1 MATPLT
7 GTLATENLAGMPEM
21 PTGISS
27 FMAGAA
33 HLAGTTRLLA
43 TDITVGDHLQKTL
56 FGLTFNLDT
65 IWATVVAGLAVII
78 LGLVL
83 RAKATSG
90 VPGKMQVVWE
100 MVVGGVRQQVE
111 GSTGNANSPI
121 VPFAVALFLFIL
133 IANWFSV
140 FGIGSHYEWL
150 APPTGDINLTLALA
164 IIVIIPV
171 HIVSIRS
178 KGLGGYIRHYF
189 EPYKVLTPINIIEEI
204 AKPITLALRLFGN
217 LLSGGLMLTLIA
229 ALGVV
234 TIAHVPVGDVFT
246 LLLDVIWKLFDLA
259 IGAIQAF
266 IFALLTIL
274 YFDAA
279 TAKTH

>member
-1 MATPLT
+1 MLT
-7 GTLATENLAGMPEM
+7 GLN
-21 PTGISS
+21 S
-27 FMAGAA
+27 FIG
-33 HLAGTTRLLA
+33 GTTHLLA
-43 TDITVGDHLQKTL
+43 SDITVGDHLQKTL

-65 IWATVVAGLAVII
+65 IWATVVAGLIVII

-90 VPGKMQVVWE
+90 VPGKLQVVWE
-100 MVVGGVRQQVE
+100 LIIGAVRQQVE
-111 GSTGNANSPI
+111 GATGSGSSPI
-121 VPFAVALFLFIL
+121 IPFAVTLFLFIL

-171 HIVSIRS
+171 HIASIRAR
-178 KGLGGYIRHYF
+178 GLGGYIRHYF
-189 EPYKVLTPINIIEEI
+189 QPYKLLTPINVIEEV
-204 AKPITLALRLFGN
+204 AKPVTLALRLFGN

-234 TIAHVPVGDVFT
+234 AVSHVPIGDVFT
-246 LLLDVIWKLFDLA
+246 LILDVVWKVFDLA

-274 YFDAA
+274 YFEAA
-279 TAKTH
+279 TAVSH

>member
-1 MATPLT
+1 MMLS
-7 GTLATENLAGMPEM
+7 GM
-21 PTGISS
+21 GS
-27 FMAGAA
+27 FFG
-33 HLAGTTRLLA
+33 GTTRLLA
-43 TDITVGDHLQKTL
+43 TDITVGDHLQKTF
-56 FGLTFNLDT
+56 FGLTLNLDT
-65 IWATVVAGLAVII
+65 IWATLVAAVVVIT

-90 VPGKMQVVWE
+90 VPGKLQLVWE
-100 MVVGGVRQQVE
+100 LVIGAVRQQVE
-111 GSTGNANSPI
+111 GPTGTGSSPI
-121 VPFAVALFLFIL
+121 VPFAVTLFLFIL

-171 HIVSIRS
+171 HIVSVRS
-178 KGLGGYIRHYF
+178 KGVGGYIRHYF
-189 EPYKVLTPINIIEEI
+189 QPYKALTPINVIEEI

-234 TIAHVPVGDVFT
+234 TISHVPIGDVFT
-246 LLLDVIWKLFDLA
+246 LLLDVIWKAFDLL

-274 YFDAA
+274 YFDSA
-279 TAKTH
+279 TASAH